1 MRKKTVRE
9 VDVTR
14 KRLLVRV
21 DYNVPQDES
30 GAITDNSRIRE
41 TLPTM
46 EYLRDHA
53 SRVVLVSHLGRPD
66 GKVVPKLT
74 LEPVA
79 QELERLLGV
88 PVHFAHDAIGP
99 DAHQRADALGPGG
112 FLLLENVRFHPEEE
126 KNDPAFAKELASF
139 GEVFVN
145 DAFGTAH
152 RAHAST
158 AGVATFLPAVA
169 GLLMERELN
178 ALGKVLED
186 PARPLAAVI
195 GGAKV
200 STKIA
205 VLKNLLSR
213 VNTLIIGGG
222 MACTFLKAKGLEIG
236 RSLLEEDHIG
246 TARELMDAAQRQGV
260 ELLLPVDGVC
270 VDRIDDPTETATVPV
285 ERIPA
290 NLMMVDIGPKTV
302 DAFGA
307 AIARARTILWNGPMG
322 IFERPA
328 YAAGT
333 RAIADA
339 VAGSGAMTVVGGGD
353 TVAAIE
359 QFSDPERFTHVST
372 GGGAS
377 LEFLEGRTLPGVSAL
392 QDV

>member
-1 MRKKTVRE
+1 MKKKTIRD

-14 KRLLVRV
+14 KRVLVRV

-46 EYLRDHA
+46 EYLRDRA

-79 QELERLLGV
+79 AELERMLGV
-88 PVHFAHDAIGP
+88 PVHFAHDTIGP
-99 DAHQRADALGPGG
+99 DAQANAAALGPGG
-112 FLLLENVRFHPEEE
+112 FLLLENVRFYPEEE
-126 KNDPAFAKELASF
+126 KNDPEFAKQLAGF
-139 GEVFVN
+139 GEIFVN

-158 AGVATFLPAVA
+158 AGVAAYLPAVA
-169 GLLMERELN
+169 GLLMEKELN
-178 ALGKVLED
+178 ALSQVLEN
-186 PARPLAAVI
+186 PERPLAAII

-205 VLKNLLSR
+205 VLENLLPR
-213 VNTLIIGGG
+213 VDTLIIGGG
-222 MACTFLKAKGLEIG
+222 MACTFLKAQGLEIG
-236 RSLLEEDHIG
+236 RSLVEEDHLG
-246 TARELMDAAQRQGV
+246 TARELIEAAHRQNAR
-260 ELLLPVDGVC
+260 LLLPVDGVC
-270 VDRIDDPTETATVPV
+270 VDAIDHPTRTETVDADK
-285 ERIPA
+285 IPPD
-290 NLMMVDIGPKTV
+290 LMMVDIGPKTV
-302 DAFGA
+302 EEFGK
-307 AIARARTILWNGPMG
+307 AIAEARTILWNGPMG

-339 VAGSGAMTVVGGGD
+339 VVASGAISVVGGGD

-359 QFSDPERFTHVST
+359 QFSDPSRFSHVST

-377 LEFLEGRTLPGVSAL
+377 LEFLEGRTLPGVAVL
-392 QDV
+392 QDA

>member
-1 MRKKTVRE
+1 MRKKTVRD

-14 KRLLVRV
+14 KRVLVRV

-30 GAITDNSRIRE
+30 GAITDSSRIRE

-88 PVHFAHDAIGP
+88 PVHFAHDTIGP

-126 KNDPAFAKELASF
+126 KNDPAFAEELASF

-158 AGVATFLPAVA
+158 EGVAAFLSAVA

-205 VLKNLLSR
+205 VLKNLLPR

-270 VDRIDDPTETATVPV
+270 VDRIDDPTETVTVPV
-285 ERIPA
+285 EQIPA

-302 DAFGA
+302 DAFGV

-359 QFSDPERFTHVST
+359 QFSDSERFTHVST

-377 LEFLEGRTLPGVSAL
+377 LEFLEGRTLPGVAAL
-392 QDV
+392 QDA